1 MGEDEIEEIFDRIKE
16 RLPSYDEAERELVRR
31 LVDETISPIMVLP
44 RNDEMDRVL
53 DGILYCSKRLGTPI
67 EQSAAEYSEW
77 VIRLYSEKLE
87 IETGEGATNVDYG

>member
-16 RLPSYDEAERELVRR
+16 RLPSYGEAERELVRR

-53 DGILYCSKRLGTPI
+53 DGILYCSKRLGTRLNNPPPNI
-67 EQSAAEYSEW
+67 RSGLFVFIPVSAAE
-77 VIRLYSEKLE
+77 
-87 IETGEGATNVDYG
+87 

>member
-53 DGILYCSKRLGTPI
+53 DGILYCSKRLGTRLNNPPPNI
-67 EQSAAEYSEW
+67 RSGLFVFIPVSAAE
-77 VIRLYSEKLE
+77 
-87 IETGEGATNVDYG
+87 